1 MYRDYVTIRSRTTT
15 FQSTSLVSDR
25 LLSASQAYDDWLRHL
40 KERIRTAQV
49 RAALAVNQELLLL
62 YWQIGR
68 SILEQQQQEGWGTK
82 VIERLAKDLRKEFPN
97 IKGFSRSNLSYMK
110 AFAEAYPD
118 DAIVQRSVG
127 QLPWRHNVALIDKLK
142 TQEQRLWYA
151 EKTVENGWSRDILVY
166 QIESNLF
173 QRQGGAITNF
183 DRTLPQAQSDL
194 AKQLVKDPYSFEFL
208 PLQENAQERELE
220 QSLVTHIRDFLM
232 ELGVGFS
239 FVGSQYYLEVDGDA
253 YYLDLLFYHLK
264 LRCFIVIDLKM
275 GEFQPEYSGK
285 MNFYVS
291 AVDDLLRHSTD
302 NPTIGL
308 ILCKSKSKTKAEY
321 ALRNLNTPIAVTT
334 HRLPKSLKE
343 NLPTVEQLEIE
354 MNAAISELAG
364 QAKPKSDTADK

>member
-1 MYRDYVTIRSRTTT
+1 MYRDYVTIRSGTTT

-25 LLSASQAYDDWLRHL
+25 LLSAPQDYDDWLRHL

-97 IKGFSRSNLSYMK
+97 IKGFSRSNLGYMK

-118 DAIVQRSVG
+118 EAIVQRSVG
-127 QLPWRHNVALIDKLK
+127 KLPWRHNLALIDKLK
-142 TQEQRLWYA
+142 SQEQRLWYA
-151 EKTVENGWSRDILVY
+151 EKSVENGWSRDILVY

-183 DRTLPQAQSDL
+183 DRTLPQEQSDL
-194 AKQLVKDPYSFEFL
+194 ANQLVKDPYSFEFL

-239 FVGSQYYLEVDGDA
+239 FVGSQYYLEVDGEA

-354 MNAAISELAG
+354 MNAAIAELTEEAE
-364 QAKPKSDTADK
+364 QCLD

>member
-1 MYRDYVTIRSRTTT
+1 MYRDYVTIKDRTTICH
-15 FQSTSLVSDR
+15 STSLVSDR
-25 LLSASQAYDDWLRHL
+25 LLSMPPDYENWLRRL

-49 RAALAVNQELLLL
+49 KAALAINQEMILL

-82 VIERLAKDLRKEFPN
+82 VVERLAQDLRKEFPN
-97 IKGFSRSNLSYMK
+97 IKGFSRSNLGYMK
-110 AFAEAYPD
+110 AFGEAYPD
-118 DAIVQRSVG
+118 EAIVQRCVG
-127 QLPWRHNVALIDKLK
+127 KIPWRHNLALIDKLK

-151 EKTVENGWSRDILVY
+151 EKTTENGWSRDVLVY

-194 AKQLVKDPYSFEFL
+194 ANQLIKDPYSFEFL
-208 PLQENAQERELE
+208 PVQEDAQERELE

-239 FVGSQYYLEVDGDA
+239 FVGSQYHLEVDGED

-334 HRLPKSLKE
+334 HRLSKSLKE

-354 MNAAISELAG
+354 MNAAISDLVE
-364 QAKPKSDTADK
+364 QAEDTLD